1 MATHEER
8 KQETKL
14 KIIDSAK
21 ELFNTRGYDNVSVD
35 EIYRVANVSKGTF
48 YKHFKAKID
57 IIVSISREENS
68 FKSQEVLDSISK
80 GADALETLE
89 SYLNSL
95 GDWFEARQSIAQ
107 ALIIASITQD
117 VEEIVTDPQYSS
129 RGFINATLESGQKQK
144 TIKGNIDTWEIT
156 SIIGGFMIVA
166 ITGWLN
172 NPIKNELGKS
182 LNRKLEI
189 LLDGIKL

>member
-21 ELFNTRGYDNVSVD
+21 ELFNTKGYDNTSVD
-35 EIYRVANVSKGTF
+35 EIYKLANVSKGTF
-48 YKHFKAKID
+48 YKHFKTKID

-68 FKSQEVLDSISK
+68 LKSKEVLDSISN
-80 GADALETLE
+80 GVDALDTLKT
-89 SYLNSL
+89 YLNSL

-117 VEEIVTDPQYSS
+117 VDDIVTDPQYSS
-129 RGFINATLESGQKQK
+129 RGFINATLQSAQEQK
-144 TIKGNIDTWEIT
+144 TIKDNIDTWEIT
-156 SIIGGFMIVA
+156 AMIGGFMIVSV
-166 ITGWLN
+166 IEWLN

-182 LNRKLEI
+182 LNKKLDI